1 MHFTFNNI
9 SSETFGLKVK
19 STNHLSLPAKKIES
33 IEIPGRTGNLII
45 DDGSRRNLS
54 IEVVCF
60 LDCRADKNIAFK
72 TRQISNW
79 LQGPIGYRKLVFSD
93 GVTFNAICNNQID
106 IAELINYYGEI
117 MIHFDAYEVIE

>member
-54 IEVVCF
+54 IEVVCY
-60 LDCRADKNIAFK
+60 LDCRDNENIALILKQFK
-72 TRQISNW
+72 
-79 LQGPIGYRKLVFSD
+79 
-93 GVTFNAICNNQID
+93 
-106 IAELINYYGEI
+106 
-117 MIHFDAYEVIE
+117 